1 MDKNIIIASA
11 LITVALTVSIVMCTA
26 PELALPKL
34 IGKAAWYIPYASII
48 GAIKAIRF
56 GF

>member
-1 MDKNIIIASA
+1 MNKNIIIASA
-11 LITVALTVSIVMCTA
+11 LVAVALTVSIVMCTA
-26 PELALPKL
+26 PEFALPKL
-34 IGKAAWYIPYASII
+34 VGKAAWYIPYASII